1 MRALG
6 KGTRPSA
13 SEAPSVC
20 QADATTVGLPLGEDV
35 TADTLSEAS
44 EMLLERV
51 RESREKAE
59 ELRKEL
65 ELLEGCLESMEN
77 MESVLRERA
86 DRLITL

>member
-1 MRALG
+1 
-6 KGTRPSA
+6 
-13 SEAPSVC
+13 
-20 QADATTVGLPLGEDV
+20 
-35 TADTLSEAS
+35 
-44 EMLLERV
+44 MLLERV